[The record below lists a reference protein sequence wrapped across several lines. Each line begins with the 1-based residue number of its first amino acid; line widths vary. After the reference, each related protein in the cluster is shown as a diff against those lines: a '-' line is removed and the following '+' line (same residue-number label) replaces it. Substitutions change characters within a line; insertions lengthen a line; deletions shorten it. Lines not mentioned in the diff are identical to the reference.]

1 MEKEFALLV
10 LESPWWQPKVNPLR
24 ASALPFFKSLEALT
38 DGFNCY
44 YSTFYDTKG
53 FELALAEDLKHTTE
67 KKQIL
72 YIGAHGSEST
82 IAGGNIQAVIKKAAS
97 HSKKLQGVIVSSC
110 TVGSQTRKLSQIFTS
125 DSERT
130 PVKWLWAY
138 NCAVDWLNSMML
150 EIAIIEALVSF
161 QHKQTG
167 RRSTIVNIFAAAL
180 QKFNPYMPIGTE
192 HELLHES
199 FVLLWADTTGEV
211 QDLAE
216 EIAQLAWPEIQQME

>member
-1 MEKEFALLV
+1 MAATEFALLV
-10 LESPWWQPKVNPLR
+10 LESPWWRPKINPLR

-44 YSTFYDTKG
+44 YSTFYDTTG
-53 FELALAEDLKHTTE
+53 FELALAEDLKHTAE

-82 IAGGNIQAVIKKAAS
+82 IAGGNIQSVMNKAAT

-110 TVGSQTRKLSQIFTS
+110 IVGSKTRQLSQIFS
-125 DSERT
+125 ANGERT

-150 EIAIIEALVSF
+150 EIAIIEALV
-161 QHKQTG
+161 QCQDLQLG
-167 RRSTIVNIFAAAL
+167 RRANIIKVFSLAL
-180 QKFNPYMPIGTE
+180 SKFNPLMALGAEGETLID
-192 HELLHES
+192 S
-199 FVLLWADTTGEV
+199 FVLLWAGPDGIAV
-211 QDLAE
+211 DLA
-216 EIAQLAWPEIQQME
+216 PEIKELTWSIHNE

>member
-1 MEKEFALLV
+1 MAATEFALLV
-10 LESPWWQPKVNPLR
+10 LESPWWRPKMNPLR

-53 FELALAEDLKHTTE
+53 FELALAEDLKHTAE

-82 IAGGNIQAVIKKAAS
+82 IAGGNIRSVMSKAAI

-110 TVGSQTRKLSQIFTS
+110 IVGSKTRQLSQIFS
-125 DSERT
+125 SNGERT

-150 EIAIIEALVSF
+150 EIAIVEALV
-161 QHKQTG
+161 QCQDLQLG
-167 RRSTIVNIFAAAL
+167 RRSSIVKVFSLAL
-180 QKFNPYMPIGTE
+180 SKFNPQMALGVEGETLID
-192 HELLHES
+192 S
-199 FVLLWADTTGEV
+199 VVLLWAGSDGV
-211 QDLAE
+211 AVDLAAE
-216 EIAQLAWPEIQQME
+216 VKELCWENID